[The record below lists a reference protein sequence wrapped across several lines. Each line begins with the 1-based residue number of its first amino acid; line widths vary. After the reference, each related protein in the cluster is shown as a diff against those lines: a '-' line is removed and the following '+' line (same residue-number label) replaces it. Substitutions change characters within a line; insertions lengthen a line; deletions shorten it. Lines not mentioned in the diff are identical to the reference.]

1 MSINGKAYIAGVYE
15 HPTRKATDKSLAQ
28 LHAESALGALKDA
41 GLTKDD
47 VDGYFC
53 AGDAPGLGPLSLVD
67 YMGLKLKHLDAT
79 ETGGSSYVLHV
90 GHAAEAIAMGK
101 CSVALITLAGRPRAE
116 GMATGT
122 APRNYGSSAPDVAF
136 EFPFGPTVVNMYAMC
151 AQRHMYEYGTTSEQ
165 LAWIKV
171 AASHHA
177 QYNEHAMLKNVVTVD
192 EVVNSPMIADPLHR
206 LDCCV
211 ISDGGGA
218 IIVTSPEVAKTLKRP
233 LVKVIGAGEAPKH
246 QMGGKVDLTYSGAVW
261 SGPMAFDE
269 AHVKPTDIKYASIII
284 DGKQLEYFK
293 FITDDGYVDYFNREG
308 KNVKKSILKTPLDGA
323 RISSNFGMRKHP
335 ISGFNKMH
343 KGVDFAAPTGT
354 PIYAGGNGIVEYV
367 GRNGGYGKY
376 IRIRHNNGYKT
387 AYAHLSN
394 YKKGISKGVRVN
406 QGEVIGYVGSTG
418 NSTGPHLHYEI
429 IYQNKHINP
438 LKLKLPSGKILEG
451 KELEKF
457 KKEYKI
463 IYADHLSM
471 LYE

>member
-1 MSINGKAYIAGVYE
+1 MFKILRYLILISLISSGYYLFISEYLNLSEKYIFEEEIIKKEIVEDKKEIIQENKEEEVATPNIKKNIDKEQFVEKKIEILQGDTFVSILENLNFKQKKIYE
-15 HPTRKATDKSLAQ
+15 IISKIEETYDLKKIKTGEIISVFENNFAEIKKIEFFKNNETIISVNLDKEINLNII
-28 LHAESALGALKDA
+28 E
-41 GLTKDD
+41 LTKNSFIESKEYTISESLFSDGIKND
-47 VDGYFC
+47 VSSDI
-53 AGDAPGLGPLSLVD
+53 LVKIIRLFSFD
-67 YMGLKLKHLDAT
+67 LDFQRDIRVDT
-79 ETGGSSYVLHV
+79 VVSISYEFDEIVETGRL
-90 GHAAEAIAMGK
+90 
-101 CSVALITLAGRPRAE
+101 
-116 GMATGT
+116 
-122 APRNYGSSAPDVAF
+122 
-136 EFPFGPTVVNMYAMC
+136 
-151 AQRHMYEYGTTSEQ
+151 EY
-165 LAWIKV
+165 
-171 AASHHA
+171 
-177 QYNEHAMLKNVVTVD
+177 N
-192 EVVNSPMIADPLHR
+192 
-206 LDCCV
+206 
-211 ISDGGGA
+211 
-218 IIVTSPEVAKTLKRP
+218 
-233 LVKVIGAGEAPKH
+233 
-246 QMGGKVDLTYSGAVW
+246 
-261 SGPMAFDE
+261 
-269 AHVKPTDIKYASIII
+269 DIKYASIII

-438 LKLKLPSGKILEG
+438 LKLKLPSGKILKG

-457 KKEYKI
+457 KEEYKI

>member
-1 MSINGKAYIAGVYE
+1 MFRILRYLILISLISSGYYLFISEYVKISEKYIFEEEIVKKEIVEDKIEIIQEKKEEEVATSNIKKNIDKEQFVEKKIEILQGDTFVSILENLNFKQKKIYE
-15 HPTRKATDKSLAQ
+15 IISKIEETYDLKKIKTGEIISVFENNFAEIKKIEFFKNNETIISVNLDKEINLNII
-28 LHAESALGALKDA
+28 E
-41 GLTKDD
+41 LTKNSFIESKEYTISESLFSDGIKND
-47 VDGYFC
+47 VSSDI
-53 AGDAPGLGPLSLVD
+53 LVKIIRLFSFD
-67 YMGLKLKHLDAT
+67 LDFQRDIRVDT
-79 ETGGSSYVLHV
+79 VVSISYEFDEIVETGRL
-90 GHAAEAIAMGK
+90 
-101 CSVALITLAGRPRAE
+101 
-116 GMATGT
+116 
-122 APRNYGSSAPDVAF
+122 
-136 EFPFGPTVVNMYAMC
+136 
-151 AQRHMYEYGTTSEQ
+151 EY
-165 LAWIKV
+165 
-171 AASHHA
+171 
-177 QYNEHAMLKNVVTVD
+177 N
-192 EVVNSPMIADPLHR
+192 
-206 LDCCV
+206 
-211 ISDGGGA
+211 
-218 IIVTSPEVAKTLKRP
+218 
-233 LVKVIGAGEAPKH
+233 
-246 QMGGKVDLTYSGAVW
+246 
-261 SGPMAFDE
+261 
-269 AHVKPTDIKYASIII
+269 DIKYASIII

-438 LKLKLPSGKILEG
+438 LKLKLPSGKILKG

-457 KKEYKI
+457 KEEYKI

>member
-1 MSINGKAYIAGVYE
+1 MFRILRYLILISLISSGYYLFISEYLNISEKYIFEEEIIKKEIVEDKKEIIQEKKEEEEVATPNIKKNIDKEQFVEKKIEILQGDTFVSILENLNFKQKKIYE
-15 HPTRKATDKSLAQ
+15 IISKIEETYDLKKIKTGEIISVFENNFAEIKKIEFFKNNETIISVNLDKEINLNII
-28 LHAESALGALKDA
+28 E
-41 GLTKDD
+41 LTKNSFIESKEYTISESLFSDGIKND
-47 VDGYFC
+47 VSSDI
-53 AGDAPGLGPLSLVD
+53 LVKIIRLFSFD
-67 YMGLKLKHLDAT
+67 LDFQRDIRVDT
-79 ETGGSSYVLHV
+79 VVSISYEFDEIVETGRL
-90 GHAAEAIAMGK
+90 
-101 CSVALITLAGRPRAE
+101 
-116 GMATGT
+116 
-122 APRNYGSSAPDVAF
+122 
-136 EFPFGPTVVNMYAMC
+136 
-151 AQRHMYEYGTTSEQ
+151 EY
-165 LAWIKV
+165 
-171 AASHHA
+171 
-177 QYNEHAMLKNVVTVD
+177 N
-192 EVVNSPMIADPLHR
+192 
-206 LDCCV
+206 
-211 ISDGGGA
+211 
-218 IIVTSPEVAKTLKRP
+218 
-233 LVKVIGAGEAPKH
+233 
-246 QMGGKVDLTYSGAVW
+246 
-261 SGPMAFDE
+261 
-269 AHVKPTDIKYASIII
+269 DIKYASIII

-438 LKLKLPSGKILEG
+438 LKLKLPSGKILKG

-457 KKEYKI
+457 KEEYKI

>member
-1 MSINGKAYIAGVYE
+1 MFRILRYLILISLISSGYYLFISEYLNISEKYIFEEEIIKKEIVEDKKEIIQEKKEEEVATPNIKKNIDKEQFVEKKIEILQGDTFVSILENLNFKQKKIYE
-15 HPTRKATDKSLAQ
+15 IISKIEETYDLKKIKTGEIISVFENNFAEIKKIEFFKNNETIISVNLDKEINLNII
-28 LHAESALGALKDA
+28 E
-41 GLTKDD
+41 LTKNSFIESKEYTISESLFSDGIKND
-47 VDGYFC
+47 VSSDI
-53 AGDAPGLGPLSLVD
+53 LVKIIRLFSFD
-67 YMGLKLKHLDAT
+67 LDFQRDIRVDT
-79 ETGGSSYVLHV
+79 VVSISYEFDEIVETGRL
-90 GHAAEAIAMGK
+90 
-101 CSVALITLAGRPRAE
+101 
-116 GMATGT
+116 
-122 APRNYGSSAPDVAF
+122 
-136 EFPFGPTVVNMYAMC
+136 
-151 AQRHMYEYGTTSEQ
+151 EY
-165 LAWIKV
+165 
-171 AASHHA
+171 
-177 QYNEHAMLKNVVTVD
+177 N
-192 EVVNSPMIADPLHR
+192 
-206 LDCCV
+206 
-211 ISDGGGA
+211 
-218 IIVTSPEVAKTLKRP
+218 
-233 LVKVIGAGEAPKH
+233 
-246 QMGGKVDLTYSGAVW
+246 
-261 SGPMAFDE
+261 
-269 AHVKPTDIKYASIII
+269 DIKYASIII

-394 YKKGISKGVRVN
+394 YRKGISKGVRVN

-457 KKEYKI
+457 KEEYKI

>member
-1 MSINGKAYIAGVYE
+1 MFRILRYLILISLISSGYYLFISEYLNISEKYIFEEEIIKKEIVEDKKEIIQEKKEEVTPNLKKNIDKEQLVEKKIEILQGDTFVSILENLNFKQKKIYE
-15 HPTRKATDKSLAQ
+15 IISKIEESYDLKKIKTGEIISVFENNFAEIKKIEFFKNNETIISVNLDKEINLNII
-28 LHAESALGALKDA
+28 E
-41 GLTKDD
+41 LTKNSFIESKEYTISESLFSDGIKND
-47 VDGYFC
+47 VSSDI
-53 AGDAPGLGPLSLVD
+53 LVKIIRLFSFD
-67 YMGLKLKHLDAT
+67 LDFQRDIRVDT
-79 ETGGSSYVLHV
+79 VVSISYEFDEIVETGRL
-90 GHAAEAIAMGK
+90 
-101 CSVALITLAGRPRAE
+101 
-116 GMATGT
+116 
-122 APRNYGSSAPDVAF
+122 
-136 EFPFGPTVVNMYAMC
+136 
-151 AQRHMYEYGTTSEQ
+151 EY
-165 LAWIKV
+165 
-171 AASHHA
+171 
-177 QYNEHAMLKNVVTVD
+177 N
-192 EVVNSPMIADPLHR
+192 
-206 LDCCV
+206 
-211 ISDGGGA
+211 
-218 IIVTSPEVAKTLKRP
+218 
-233 LVKVIGAGEAPKH
+233 
-246 QMGGKVDLTYSGAVW
+246 
-261 SGPMAFDE
+261 
-269 AHVKPTDIKYASIII
+269 DIKYASIII

-438 LKLKLPSGKILEG
+438 LKLKLPSGKILKG

-457 KKEYKI
+457 KEEYKI

>member
-1 MSINGKAYIAGVYE
+1 MFRILRYLILISLISSGYYLFISEYLNISEKYIFEEEIIKKEIVEDKKEIIQEKKEEVATPNIKKNIDKEQFVEKKIEILQGDTFVSILENLNFKQKKIYE
-15 HPTRKATDKSLAQ
+15 IISKIEETYDLKKIKTGEIISVFENNFAEIKKIEFFKNNETIISVNLDKEINLNII
-28 LHAESALGALKDA
+28 E
-41 GLTKDD
+41 LTKNSFIESKEYTISESLFSDGIKND
-47 VDGYFC
+47 VSSDI
-53 AGDAPGLGPLSLVD
+53 LVKIISLFSFDLDFQRDIRVD
-67 YMGLKLKHLDAT
+67 TVVSISYEFDEIV
-79 ETGGSSYVLHV
+79 ETGRL
-90 GHAAEAIAMGK
+90 
-101 CSVALITLAGRPRAE
+101 
-116 GMATGT
+116 
-122 APRNYGSSAPDVAF
+122 
-136 EFPFGPTVVNMYAMC
+136 
-151 AQRHMYEYGTTSEQ
+151 EY
-165 LAWIKV
+165 
-171 AASHHA
+171 
-177 QYNEHAMLKNVVTVD
+177 N
-192 EVVNSPMIADPLHR
+192 
-206 LDCCV
+206 
-211 ISDGGGA
+211 
-218 IIVTSPEVAKTLKRP
+218 
-233 LVKVIGAGEAPKH
+233 
-246 QMGGKVDLTYSGAVW
+246 
-261 SGPMAFDE
+261 
-269 AHVKPTDIKYASIII
+269 DIKYASIII

-457 KKEYKI
+457 KEEYKI

>member
-1 MSINGKAYIAGVYE
+1 LFISEYLNISEKYIFEEEIIKKEIVEDKKEIIQEKKEEEVATPNIKKNIDKEQLVEKKIEILQGDTFVSILENLNFKQKKIYE
-15 HPTRKATDKSLAQ
+15 IISKIEESYDLKKIKTGEIISVFENNFAEIKKIEFFKNNETIISVNLDKEINLNII
-28 LHAESALGALKDA
+28 E
-41 GLTKDD
+41 LTKNSFIESKEYTISESLFSDGIKND
-47 VDGYFC
+47 VSSDI
-53 AGDAPGLGPLSLVD
+53 LVKIIRLFSFD
-67 YMGLKLKHLDAT
+67 LDFQRDIRVDT
-79 ETGGSSYVLHV
+79 VVSISYEFDEIVETGRL
-90 GHAAEAIAMGK
+90 
-101 CSVALITLAGRPRAE
+101 
-116 GMATGT
+116 
-122 APRNYGSSAPDVAF
+122 
-136 EFPFGPTVVNMYAMC
+136 
-151 AQRHMYEYGTTSEQ
+151 EY
-165 LAWIKV
+165 
-171 AASHHA
+171 
-177 QYNEHAMLKNVVTVD
+177 N
-192 EVVNSPMIADPLHR
+192 
-206 LDCCV
+206 
-211 ISDGGGA
+211 
-218 IIVTSPEVAKTLKRP
+218 
-233 LVKVIGAGEAPKH
+233 
-246 QMGGKVDLTYSGAVW
+246 
-261 SGPMAFDE
+261 
-269 AHVKPTDIKYASIII
+269 DIKYASIII

-457 KKEYKI
+457 KEEYKI

>member
-1 MSINGKAYIAGVYE
+1 MFVSEYLNISDKYIFEEEIIKKEIVEDKKEVIQEKKEEVAIPNIKKNIDKEQFVEKKIEILQGDTFVSILENLNLKQKKIYEIISKIEETYDLKKIKTGEIISVFENNFAEIKKIEFFKNNETIISVNLDKAINLNII
-15 HPTRKATDKSLAQ
+15 K
-28 LHAESALGALKDA
+28 
-41 GLTKDD
+41 LTKNSFIESKEYTISESLFSDGIKND
-47 VDGYFC
+47 VSSDI
-53 AGDAPGLGPLSLVD
+53 LVKIIRLFSFD
-67 YMGLKLKHLDAT
+67 LDFQRDIRVDT
-79 ETGGSSYVLHV
+79 VVSISYEFDEIVETGRL
-90 GHAAEAIAMGK
+90 
-101 CSVALITLAGRPRAE
+101 
-116 GMATGT
+116 
-122 APRNYGSSAPDVAF
+122 
-136 EFPFGPTVVNMYAMC
+136 
-151 AQRHMYEYGTTSEQ
+151 EY
-165 LAWIKV
+165 
-171 AASHHA
+171 
-177 QYNEHAMLKNVVTVD
+177 N
-192 EVVNSPMIADPLHR
+192 
-206 LDCCV
+206 
-211 ISDGGGA
+211 
-218 IIVTSPEVAKTLKRP
+218 
-233 LVKVIGAGEAPKH
+233 
-246 QMGGKVDLTYSGAVW
+246 
-261 SGPMAFDE
+261 
-269 AHVKPTDIKYASIII
+269 DIKYASIII

-457 KKEYKI
+457 KEEYKI

>member
-1 MSINGKAYIAGVYE
+1 MFRILRYLILISLISSGYYLFISEYFDLSEKNSLETEIIKKEIVEDKKEIIQEKKEEVASPNIKKSINKTKYVEKKIQILQGDTFVSILENLKFKQENIYE
-15 HPTRKATDKSLAQ
+15 IISKIENFFDLKKIKTGEIISVFENNFGEIKKIEFFKNSETIISINLDK
-28 LHAESALGALKDA
+28 EININIRE
-41 GLTKDD
+41 LTKDSFIESKEYTITESLFAD
-47 VDGYFC
+47 GIKNGVSPDILVKIISLFSFDLDFQRDIRVDTIVSISYEF
-53 AGDAPGLGPLSLVD
+53 DEIV
-67 YMGLKLKHLDAT
+67 
-79 ETGGSSYVLHV
+79 ETGKL
-90 GHAAEAIAMGK
+90 
-101 CSVALITLAGRPRAE
+101 
-116 GMATGT
+116 
-122 APRNYGSSAPDVAF
+122 
-136 EFPFGPTVVNMYAMC
+136 
-151 AQRHMYEYGTTSEQ
+151 EY
-165 LAWIKV
+165 
-171 AASHHA
+171 
-177 QYNEHAMLKNVVTVD
+177 N
-192 EVVNSPMIADPLHR
+192 
-206 LDCCV
+206 
-211 ISDGGGA
+211 
-218 IIVTSPEVAKTLKRP
+218 
-233 LVKVIGAGEAPKH
+233 
-246 QMGGKVDLTYSGAVW
+246 
-261 SGPMAFDE
+261 
-269 AHVKPTDIKYASIII
+269 DIKYASILI

-293 FITDDGYVDYFNREG
+293 FITDDGYVDYYNREG

-323 RISSNFGMRKHP
+323 RISSSFGMRKHP

-343 KGVDFAAPTGT
+343 KGVDFAAPIGT
-354 PIYAGGNGIVEYV
+354 PIYAGGNGIIEYL

>member
-1 MSINGKAYIAGVYE
+1 MFISEYLNISEKYIFEEEIIKKEIVEDKKEIIQEKKKEEVATPNIKKNIDKEQFVEKKIEILQGDTFVSILENLNFKQKKIYE
-15 HPTRKATDKSLAQ
+15 IISKIEKFFDLKKIKTGEIISVFENNFAEIKKIEFFKNNETIISVNLDKEINLNII
-28 LHAESALGALKDA
+28 E
-41 GLTKDD
+41 LTKDSFIESKEYTITESLFSD
-47 VDGYFC
+47 GIKNGVSSDILVKIISLFSFDLDFQRDIRVDTVVSISYEF
-53 AGDAPGLGPLSLVD
+53 DEIV
-67 YMGLKLKHLDAT
+67 
-79 ETGGSSYVLHV
+79 ETGRL
-90 GHAAEAIAMGK
+90 
-101 CSVALITLAGRPRAE
+101 
-116 GMATGT
+116 
-122 APRNYGSSAPDVAF
+122 
-136 EFPFGPTVVNMYAMC
+136 
-151 AQRHMYEYGTTSEQ
+151 EY
-165 LAWIKV
+165 
-171 AASHHA
+171 
-177 QYNEHAMLKNVVTVD
+177 N
-192 EVVNSPMIADPLHR
+192 
-206 LDCCV
+206 
-211 ISDGGGA
+211 
-218 IIVTSPEVAKTLKRP
+218 
-233 LVKVIGAGEAPKH
+233 
-246 QMGGKVDLTYSGAVW
+246 
-261 SGPMAFDE
+261 
-269 AHVKPTDIKYASIII
+269 DIKYASIII

-457 KKEYKI
+457 KEEYKI

>member
-1 MSINGKAYIAGVYE
+1 MFKILRYLILISLISSGYYLFISEYLNISEKYIFEEEIIKKEIVEDKKEIIQEKKEEVATPNIKKNIDKEQFVEKKIEILQGDTFVSILENLNFKQKKIYE
-15 HPTRKATDKSLAQ
+15 IINKIEETYDLKKIKTGEIISVFENNFAEIKKIEFFKNNETIISVNLDKEINLNII
-28 LHAESALGALKDA
+28 E
-41 GLTKDD
+41 LTKNSFIESKEYTISESLFSDGIKND
-47 VDGYFC
+47 VSSDI
-53 AGDAPGLGPLSLVD
+53 LVKIIRLFSFD
-67 YMGLKLKHLDAT
+67 LDFQRDIRVDT
-79 ETGGSSYVLHV
+79 VVSISYEFDEIVETGRL
-90 GHAAEAIAMGK
+90 
-101 CSVALITLAGRPRAE
+101 
-116 GMATGT
+116 
-122 APRNYGSSAPDVAF
+122 
-136 EFPFGPTVVNMYAMC
+136 
-151 AQRHMYEYGTTSEQ
+151 EY
-165 LAWIKV
+165 
-171 AASHHA
+171 
-177 QYNEHAMLKNVVTVD
+177 N
-192 EVVNSPMIADPLHR
+192 
-206 LDCCV
+206 
-211 ISDGGGA
+211 
-218 IIVTSPEVAKTLKRP
+218 
-233 LVKVIGAGEAPKH
+233 
-246 QMGGKVDLTYSGAVW
+246 
-261 SGPMAFDE
+261 
-269 AHVKPTDIKYASIII
+269 DIKYASIII

-457 KKEYKI
+457 KEEYKK

>member
-1 MSINGKAYIAGVYE
+1 MFRILRYLILISLISSGYYLFISEYLNISEKYIFEEEIIKKEIVEDKKEIIQEKKEEEVATPNIKNNIDKEQLVEKKIEILQGDTFVSILENLNFKQKKIYE
-15 HPTRKATDKSLAQ
+15 IISKIEESYDLKKIKTGEIISVFENNFAEIKKIEFFKNNETIISVNLDKEINLNII
-28 LHAESALGALKDA
+28 E
-41 GLTKDD
+41 LTKNSFIESKEYTISESLFSDGIKND
-47 VDGYFC
+47 VSSDI
-53 AGDAPGLGPLSLVD
+53 LVKIIRLFSFD
-67 YMGLKLKHLDAT
+67 LDFQRDIRVDT
-79 ETGGSSYVLHV
+79 VVSISYEFDEIVETGRL
-90 GHAAEAIAMGK
+90 
-101 CSVALITLAGRPRAE
+101 
-116 GMATGT
+116 
-122 APRNYGSSAPDVAF
+122 
-136 EFPFGPTVVNMYAMC
+136 
-151 AQRHMYEYGTTSEQ
+151 EY
-165 LAWIKV
+165 
-171 AASHHA
+171 
-177 QYNEHAMLKNVVTVD
+177 N
-192 EVVNSPMIADPLHR
+192 
-206 LDCCV
+206 
-211 ISDGGGA
+211 
-218 IIVTSPEVAKTLKRP
+218 
-233 LVKVIGAGEAPKH
+233 
-246 QMGGKVDLTYSGAVW
+246 
-261 SGPMAFDE
+261 
-269 AHVKPTDIKYASIII
+269 DIKYASIII

-457 KKEYKI
+457 KEEYKI